1 MREGESVAA
10 AQVLGLTEQDVIFLG
25 YPDGSMLD
33 IYNAASP
40 TQVFTSAAGQTS
52 TYGNRGLGGMDYH
65 SYRYGSPGPYN
76 HATVSGD
83 IQALLT
89 TYMPDEIYTTGNFD
103 THPDHQATDLFV
115 TEALVAL
122 KRSGVALSSKLHQSI
137 VWVPAAGQWPDPT
150 GAGGCAPSVPFPQP
164 QMDIQLDWNR
174 LLRFAVPKEMQSSD
188 PTVNLKCRAI
198 TQDQSQLTPWLLS
211 FARKD
216 EFFWMSDFGT
226 NLAITAQV
234 TVSSENT
241 ANSQGGL
248 KAVDGV
254 IDGAPHDPAREWVT
268 ANELSGAWIQL
279 SWPSAVSIAEVNLY
293 DRPHWSENV
302 LAGTLSFR
310 DGSSISVGALLLVLS
325 QKLGAVWK

>member
-1 MREGESVAA
+1 MNKADADLVTTPSKIARRESIRPSSVVPLMLFLALAWLPSVAAAKTIMVFGPHPDDETMIAAGRMRAALNSGASVKIVVVTNGDAGGVSVGLMREGESVAA

-115 TEALVAL
+115 LLPVGWVDVEVESVLDGLALGHVRECQRGWHWAKVVLAL
-122 KRSGVALSSKLHQSI
+122 RHHMGANCDNSVVLVLHLVVKDRAPESGETAGIGTVDRKL
-137 VWVPAAGQWPDPT
+137 GELT
-150 GAGGCAPSVPFPQP
+150 GHVRTS
-164 QMDIQLDWNR
+164 
-174 LLRFAVPKEMQSSD
+174 QSSSGS
-188 PTVNLKCRAI
+188 A
-198 TQDQSQLTPWLLS
+198 
-211 FARKD
+211 
-216 EFFWMSDFGT
+216 
-226 NLAITAQV
+226 
-234 TVSSENT
+234 
-241 ANSQGGL
+241 
-248 KAVDGV
+248 KAT
-254 IDGAPHDPAREWVT
+254 R
-268 ANELSGAWIQL
+268 
-279 SWPSAVSIAEVNLY
+279 
-293 DRPHWSENV
+293 
-302 LAGTLSFR
+302 
-310 DGSSISVGALLLVLS
+310 
-325 QKLGAVWK
+325 